1 MPQHGGR
8 KLGLLRGRF
17 QPLRHQCQPEPLPFR
32 LPSSAPWR
40 TAARSSSPLL
50 VISPWANKNYVDSTP
65 TDQASIIRFIE
76 DTFLSSARIGDRSFD
91 ATAGT
96 LNNMFNF
103 TNGATAPNPNV
114 VLLNP
119 TTDAVT
125 TGN

>member
-1 MPQHGGR
+1 MAGVSWGFFEGDFNLSVTNASPNHFRSASRHLHRGAQRHG
-8 KLGLLRGRF
+8 
-17 QPLRHQCQPEPLPFR
+17 PR
-32 LPSSAPWR
+32 L
-40 TAARSSSPLL
+40 PLL

-76 DTFLSSARIGDRSFD
+76 DTFLSSARIGGGSFD

-114 VLLNP
+114 VLPNP
-119 TTDAVT
+119 TTGTVT